1 VPSDTERELNEVLAQ
16 YDLGALAKTDKNT
29 RGFVNTA
36 YVITTVRSSLRR
48 SYFLRKYR
56 TGIREEELQFEHSL
70 IEHLSSNGSCP
81 VARLHPTFAGTTYFH
96 RMVGPGGT
104 QDAFYAIFDLLPG
117 EDRYTWVGPNCT
129 DRELEASAA
138 TLAQFHRAVR
148 GFTPAGRRAEPKII
162 ELLPTIEEYWRS
174 CPAKSKGNAFDG
186 LVVQALESVSGS
198 IEGVRARLSLADAA
212 LMPEMVI
219 HCDFHPGNLKFE
231 GERVCGLFDFDWSKV
246 DWRAFDVAL
255 AVWYFCASWEAEDDG
270 QLRMDK
276 AARFLGSYQKVMR
289 EERGASALSLRE
301 MSYLP
306 DLIQAANLYI
316 LHWGVADY
324 YTKDVDPEEYLVFLQ
339 HGSRFTT
346 WFEAPGTR
354 ARLEEMCSSLARRT

>member
-1 VPSDTERELNEVLAQ
+1 VSTDAERELNEVLAH
-16 YDLGALAKTDKNT
+16 YDLGSLAEVEKNT

-36 YVITTVRSSLRR
+36 YMITTVRSALRR

-56 TGIREEELQFEHSL
+56 PGIREEELQFEHSL
-70 IEHLSSNGSCP
+70 IEHLSNNGTCP
-81 VARLHPTFAGTTYFH
+81 VARLHKTRAGTTYLH
-96 RMVGPGGT
+96 RMLGPGEM
-104 QDAFYAIFDLLPG
+104 QEAFYAVFDLLPG

-162 ELLPTIEEYWRS
+162 ELLPTIEEFWRS
-174 CPAKSKGNAFDG
+174 CPAKSKGNAFDA
-186 LVVQALESVSGS
+186 LLVQALESVSAS

-231 GERVCGLFDFDWSKV
+231 GERVFGLFDFDWSKV

-276 AARFLGSYQKVMR
+276 AALFLGSYQKVMR
-289 EERGASALSLRE
+289 QDRGAGALSLRE

-316 LHWGVADY
+316 LHWGVVDY

-339 HGSRFTT
+339 HGIRFTT

-354 ARLEEMCSSLARRT
+354 ARLEEMCSSLARRS